1 MKDVE
6 TTRVTDGLLPL
17 SSSVVRYVGAAA
29 LSKGEKGRLG
39 LACDIL
45 YELAV
50 ALQSPYCLHYRY
62 AASTKLEHRP
72 KTGSGSEDESS
83 VRLHEALK

>member
-29 LSKGEKGRLG
+29 PSKGEKGRLHAIYCTSVWSSFK
-39 LACDIL
+39 LCNART
-45 YELAV
+45 V
-50 ALQSPYCLHYRY
+50 ATQPLQSLNLDR
-62 AASTKLEHRP
+62 